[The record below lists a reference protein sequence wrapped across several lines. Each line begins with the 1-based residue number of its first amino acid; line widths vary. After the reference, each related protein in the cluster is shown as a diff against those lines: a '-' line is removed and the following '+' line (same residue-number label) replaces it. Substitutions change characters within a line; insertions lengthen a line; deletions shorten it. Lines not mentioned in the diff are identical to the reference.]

1 VAVPQAGAIDCD
13 IHLAVPD
20 GRVLLPHLDEY
31 WREHIL
37 ARGLERENFQ
47 ISAYPPDAPSNLRP
61 DWKPPAGPAGA
72 TLGQIQAQALDP
84 FGTRHAIC
92 NVLHGG
98 QIVFSED
105 MGLAFCRAINN
116 WVAAEFLDRD
126 DRLRA
131 SIVVPLHSPELAAQE
146 IERLSGDRRF
156 VQVLLL
162 AMAEIPLG
170 RRPNWPIYRA
180 AERHDLAVG
189 IHAGSAYRHAPTST
203 GWPSYYMEDLVAQSA
218 GFAAA
223 VTSLV
228 TEGVFVEFPRLKVV
242 LLESGVTWLPS
253 YLWRLDKTWR
263 GVRAEVPWLD
273 RAPSAYIREHVRLT
287 MQPFDAPPT
296 AAQLDRIIAQIGSDA
311 MLLFATDYP
320 HWHFDGTDALP
331 DGLPPDLMRKI
342 LVDNALSTYPRLN
355 REMVR

>member
-1 VAVPQAGAIDCD
+1 MAVPAQGAIDCD

-20 GRVLLPHLDEY
+20 GRVLLPHFDEY

-37 ARGLERENFQ
+37 ARGLERENYQ

-61 DWKPPAGPAGA
+61 DWKPRSGLAGSDVEMVRS
-72 TLGQIQAQALDP
+72 QALDA
-84 FGTRHAIC
+84 FGTRFAIC

-98 QIVFSED
+98 AIVFSED
-105 MGLAFCRAINN
+105 MAAAFCRAIND

-126 DRLRA
+126 PRLRA
-131 SIVVPLHSPELAAQE
+131 SIVVPIHSPELAAQE
-146 IERLSGDRRF
+146 IERLAGDRRF

-162 AMAEIPLG
+162 VMTEIPLG
-170 RRPNWPIYRA
+170 RRANWPIYRA
-180 AERHDLAVG
+180 AERHGLPIG
-189 IHAGSAYRHAPTST
+189 IHAGSAYRHAPTAT
-203 GWPSYYMEDLVAQSA
+203 GWPSYYLEDMVAQSQ

-228 TEGVFVEFPRLKVV
+228 TEGVFVECPGLKVV
-242 LLESGVTWLPS
+242 LLESGVTWLPA

-273 RAPSAYIREHVRLT
+273 RAPSAVIREHVRLT
-287 MQPFDAPPT
+287 IQPFDAPPQ
-296 AAQLDRIIAQIGSDA
+296 AAQLERIIEQIGADD

-320 HWHFDGTDALP
+320 HWHFDGVEALPDALP
-331 DGLPPDLMRKI
+331 SALTRKI
-342 LVDNALSTYPRLN
+342 LVDNALSTYPRLT
-355 REMVR
+355 